1 MNTYKTKTKEF
12 ETLTLGENG
21 VTLQNKKKEIREV
34 PISELEKIY
43 IKSCRVKP
51 AFQLFFIVSLFL
63 VAFASIAYLP
73 IEIVFLISLISIPSI
88 VKLLHNY
95 KWYLLNVHLKDGTL
109 FRKKVSQKLKYEN
122 LSLVDNV
129 RKSCFYYIINSNL
142 SA

>member
-51 AFQLFFIVSLFL
+51 AFQLFFILSLFL
-63 VAFASIAYLP
+63 YDLL
-73 IEIVFLISLISIPSI
+73 VFF
-88 VKLLHNY
+88 KL
-95 KWYLLNVHLKDGTL
+95 
-109 FRKKVSQKLKYEN
+109 
-122 LSLVDNV
+122 
-129 RKSCFYYIINSNL
+129 
-142 SA
+142 